1 MIKIL
6 SENRTH
12 FFKSLRIQSGVF
24 EANTLKASLLVI
36 FELFGLI
43 FSIDIIHLQ
52 GKLLEHL
59 HHHIQLD
66 SRKPFPLCTSVLSDC
81 FRNCQGPPSSYP
93 VMYSEVEDNQQPST
107 FQTLHPDIADGHL
120 PIHCPLSPQIMFCN
134 HR

>member
-1 MIKIL
+1 M
-6 SENRTH
+6 
-12 FFKSLRIQSGVF
+12 
-24 EANTLKASLLVI
+24 
-36 FELFGLI
+36 

-52 GKLLEHL
+52 GKLLQHL